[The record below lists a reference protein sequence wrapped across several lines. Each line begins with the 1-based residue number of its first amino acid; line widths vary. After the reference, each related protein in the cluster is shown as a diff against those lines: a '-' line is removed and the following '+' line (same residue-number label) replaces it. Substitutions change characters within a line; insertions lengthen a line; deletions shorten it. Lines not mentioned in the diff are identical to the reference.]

1 MTNDQTKAVATL
13 TRMGPF
19 SERQAERYLE
29 AITPAELAELVAM
42 HNEHAALAEGQHVH
56 QGGWF
61 SDFQSNVA
69 DRLAREAAEKATAEK
84 QASGG
89 RQPTE
94 DE

>member
-1 MTNDQTKAVATL
+1 MTTDQTKAVATL

-29 AITPAELAELVAM
+29 SLNAAELAELVAM
-42 HNEHAALAEGQHVH
+42 HDEHAANTHHVH

-69 DRLAREAAEKATAEK
+69 DRLAREAAEQATPEAPPEAE
-84 QASGG
+84 
-89 RQPTE
+89 
-94 DE
+94 